1 MRLAVIGLAFLSN
14 ATLADIDTARA
25 TAVGNAYNSPTYL
38 NPMMGAGTLSVT
50 RFDRDSITCPT
61 TTLTAGFMPT
71 KTHNDYGINSNR
83 SENYV
88 ALLSLNVPLD
98 WGGTI
103 TRCKQRQEALIA
115 RDKISLT
122 RAKISQEFAVIDACL
137 KIKREK
143 LMLDP
148 RVFPFAK
155 KCQGL
160 LTFDEAFHKRED
172 LNQVQYKHE
181 LDGYSAWYDSH

>member
-1 MRLAVIGLAFLSN
+1 MRLAVIGLALLSN
-14 ATLADIDTARA
+14 VTLADIDSAGA

-61 TTLTAGFMPT
+61 TTFTAGFMPT

-88 ALLSLNVPLD
+88 ALISLNVPLD
-98 WGGTI
+98 WDGTV
-103 TRCKQRQEALIA
+103 TRCRQRQEALVA
-115 RDKISLT
+115 RD
-122 RAKISQEFAVIDACL
+122 RMNREFAIIDACL
-137 KIKREK
+137 RIKREK
-143 LMLDP
+143 LILDP
-148 RVFPFAK
+148 RLFPFAK
-155 KCQGL
+155 KCRGL

-181 LDGYSAWYDSH
+181 LDGYSTWYNSH